1 MLRRLTSV
9 ASRLNMVCIALL
21 SASAQASDFAQGE
34 PQNPAAV
41 QLADH
46 PTDSAAMV
54 LTVAMID
61 RVSHVGV
68 ITDL

>member
-1 MLRRLTSV
+1 
-9 ASRLNMVCIALL
+9 MVCMARL

-34 PQNPAAV
+34 PQKPAAV

-54 LTVAMID
+54 LTVAMIE
-61 RVSHVGV
+61 RVSHAGV
-68 ITDL
+68 INSL

>member
-1 MLRRLTSV
+1 
-9 ASRLNMVCIALL
+9 MVCMALL

-46 PTDSAAMV
+46 PTDSTAMV
-54 LTVAMID
+54 PTVAMID
-61 RVSHVGV
+61 RVSQLGV
-68 ITDL
+68 ISRTLLSC